1 MIKLLNKFNRLMIAN
16 MNGVDIGI
24 DEAKLIQRIKKYH
37 HEYPFAH
44 LGLPKEEYATL
55 QEILKS

>member
-1 MIKLLNKFNRLMIAN
+1 MIAN

-44 LGLPKEEYATL
+44 LGLPEEEYATL